1 MYGHMY
7 GSRLA
12 RWSAAT
18 EWPLLIA
25 ALLFLVAYAT
35 QIIARPSGL
44 VGAVAEAG
52 IWVSW
57 SLFAVDYAVRLA
69 IAENRM
75 RWFSSHL
82 LDLAIVAL
90 PMLRPLRLMRFLTV
104 LALVQ
109 RGAGNVLRGRV
120 VIYTLGAAGLILLV
134 SALAVLDA
142 EEGQGT
148 IDTFGEA
155 LWWAFVTMTTVGYG
169 DFTPVTIVGRCV
181 AAGLMLG
188 GIALIGAVTATL
200 ASWIVEKVADQTTAT
215 EAATAEQV
223 DLLRTELAEIKALLG
238 SRPES
243 AEI

>member
-1 MYGHMY
+1 MH
-7 GSRLA
+7 GSRLT

-35 QIIARPSGL
+35 QIMARPSGV
-44 VGAVAEAG
+44 VGAVAETA

-57 SLFAVDYAVRLA
+57 GLFVVDYAVRLA
-69 IAENRM
+69 IAENRK

-120 VIYTLGAAGLILLV
+120 VIYTVSAAGLILLV

-181 AAGLMLG
+181 AGGLMLG
-188 GIALIGAVTATL
+188 GIALIGAVTATI
-200 ASWIVEKVADQTTAT
+200 ASWIVEKVADETTTA
-215 EAATAEQV
+215 EAATAEHI
-223 DLLRTELAEIKALLG
+223 DALRAELAEIKALLSARG
-238 SRPES
+238 ES
-243 AEI
+243 SQT